1 MAACKEE
8 RKANRKRIW
17 LKGKD
22 SYCMVMTI
30 QGAIPTMS
38 NNMDKPKPCYEKG
51 VTVYLFRFSVPCPSL
66 LSSHQ
71 SKESGTRKEN
81 GKQPIERETIA
92 FTPLAAVANG

>member
-1 MAACKEE
+1 MATCKEE

-51 VTVYLFRFSVPCPSL
+51 VTVYLFPFSVPCTTL

-71 SKESGTRKEN
+71 SNESGTRKEN
-81 GKQPIERETIA
+81 GK
-92 FTPLAAVANG
+92 